1 MYRLLYI
8 DEDQEQIENFLN
20 YIDDTNSN
28 NIFEVITQ
36 LPLGDKEEMID
47 KIIKINPDVIVSD
60 FLLNENIGALGYN
73 VPYNGVELVEDFLS
87 IRNKFPC
94 FVLTAKDQDAVSD
107 SEDVNLVYTKSLMTT
122 EIEDTKAKVKFTDR
136 LVKQIEHYKSRIES
150 AQSELA
156 ELIEVRKNGN
166 ADFDIER
173 RIIEL
178 DDFLERSIDAQNIIP
193 SEFKSFS
200 NSEKLDSMLGKVDEL
215 LKKLDEDGG
224 N

>member
-47 KIIKINPDVIVSD
+47 KIIKINPDVIVCD

-73 VPYNGVELVEDFLS
+73 IPYNGVELVEDFLS

-156 ELIEVRKNGN
+156 ELIEVRKKGN
-166 ADFDIER
+166 ADFNIER

>member
-20 YIDDTNSN
+20 YIEDTNNN
-28 NIFEVITQ
+28 NIFEVITL
-36 LPLGDKEEMID
+36 LPLGDKEEMIER
-47 KIIKINPDVIVSD
+47 IIKINPDVIVSD
-60 FLLNENIGALGYN
+60 FLLNENVGALGYN

-94 FVLTAKDQDAVSD
+94 FVLTAKDKEAVSD

-122 EIEDTKAKVKFTDR
+122 EINDTKAKAKFPDR
-136 LVKQIEHYKSRIES
+136 LIKQIEHYKSRIKNAEN
-150 AQSELA
+150 ELA
-156 ELIEVRKNGN
+156 ELIKARNEGN
-166 ADFDIER
+166 VNFDIER

-178 DDFLERSIDAQNIIP
+178 DDFLEKSIDSQNVIP

-200 NSEKLDSMLGKVDEL
+200 NSEKLDRMLGKVDEL
-215 LKKLDEDGG
+215 LKKLDEDGS

>member
-1 MYRLLYI
+1 MYKLLYI
-8 DEDQEQIENFLN
+8 DEDQDQIENFLN

-28 NIFEVITQ
+28 NIFQVITQ
-36 LPLGDKEEMID
+36 FPLGDKEEMID

-60 FLLNENIGALGYN
+60 FLLNENIGSLGYN

-150 AQSELA
+150 AQKELA
-156 ELIEVRKNGN
+156 ELIEIRKNGK
-166 ADFDIER
+166 ADFDIEK

-178 DDFLERSIDAQNIIP
+178 DDFLEKSIDAKNVIP
-193 SEFKSFS
+193 SEFKSLS
-200 NSEKLDSMLGKVDEL
+200 NSQKLDNMLSKVDEL
-215 LKKLDEDGG
+215 LKKLDEDG

>member
-47 KIIKINPDVIVSD
+47 KIIKINPDVIVCD

-173 RIIEL
+173 KIIEL

-200 NSEKLDSMLGKVDEL
+200 NSEKLDSMLSKVDEL

>member
-1 MYRLLYI
+1 MYKLLYI
-8 DEDQEQIENFLN
+8 DEDKEQIENFLN

-36 LPLGDKEEMID
+36 FPLGDKEEMID
-47 KIIKINPDVIVSD
+47 MIIKINPDVIVSD

-136 LVKQIEHYKSRIES
+136 LVKQIEHYKSRIEN
-150 AQSELA
+150 AQKELN
-156 ELIEVRKNGN
+156 ELIEARKNGN
-166 ADFDIER
+166 VDFDIER

-215 LKKLDEDGG
+215 LKKLGEDG
-224 N
+224 NN

>member
-1 MYRLLYI
+1 MYKLLYI

-20 YIDDTNSN
+20 YIDDTNTN

-36 LPLGDKEEMID
+36 LPLEDMEGMIH
-47 KIIKINPDVIVSD
+47 KILKINPHVIVSD

-73 VPYNGVELVEDFLS
+73 VPYNGVELVEEFLT
-87 IRNKFPC
+87 IRHKFPC

-136 LVKQIEHYKSRIES
+136 LVKQIEHYQSRIME
-150 AQSELA
+150 AQKELQ
-156 ELIEVRKNGN
+156 ELLEIRKRGN
-166 ADFDIER
+166 ADYKIEN

-178 DDFLERSIDAQNIIP
+178 DDILEKSIDATHSIP
-193 SEFKSFS
+193 SEFKAFS
-200 NSEKLDSMLGKVDEL
+200 NTQRLDSILNKVDEL
-215 LKKLDEDGG
+215 LKKLHEDGK
-224 N
+224 